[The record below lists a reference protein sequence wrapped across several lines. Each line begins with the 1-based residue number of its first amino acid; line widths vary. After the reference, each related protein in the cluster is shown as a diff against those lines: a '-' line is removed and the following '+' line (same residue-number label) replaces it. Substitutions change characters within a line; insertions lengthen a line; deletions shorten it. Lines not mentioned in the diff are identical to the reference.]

1 LKTRPPPPS
10 SPLGHAQKIKLLK
23 LPLRLPPLSRVAQQ
37 EAAAATKLAEEKVA
51 AERAAALKAQQ
62 QEAAAAVLKAQQD
75 LAAALEAQQEAG
87 HSFSELASWR
97 LEAEN
102 VVGKVGTV
110 KQITPAC
117 QHPALRQ
124 AAVHRV
130 TNPALQAAYER
141 KKGALAAR
149 LGDANVNEQFLIPG
163 TSLANSEA
171 IIRNNFCLSKV
182 RNTMTMP
189 LLCVRCQSKYLLLT
203 LSNTPAGEDTFG

>member
-1 LKTRPPPPS
+1 M
-10 SPLGHAQKIKLLK
+10 
-23 LPLRLPPLSRVAQQ
+23 AQQ

-110 KQITPAC
+110 NKQIAPASQC
-117 QHPALRQ
+117 ELLPRQ
-124 AAVHRV
+124 AAVHHV
-130 TNPALQAAYER
+130 TNPALQTAYER
-141 KKGALAAR
+141 KKEELAAR
-149 LGDANVNEQFLIPG
+149 LGGAANVNERFLFHG

-171 IIRNNFCLSKV
+171 IISNNFSLSKV
-182 RNTMTMP
+182 RTQSRC
-189 LLCVRCQSKYLLLT
+189 LCCV
-203 LSNTPAGEDTFG
+203 FVVH